1 MWVGLIARLDTT
13 ILQLWGECIVRKSEA
28 RIRAHIAACLI
39 AGIGVSASAFGAIV
53 NSGPVDIV
61 VPNNIDG
68 IYFNVVNRVTGSTG
82 SATPGWDINIYSSTP
97 GQFTLWG
104 PTAQTWLST
113 SGGVAGPYRLAD
125 GTSISAPDT
134 NFFRPGSSL
143 DAGPQLNADSDE
155 NLLGF
160 RFINESGGATHYG
173 WARFRVGA
181 TPATRSI
188 VGYAWDD
195 TPGALIRAGDTGE
208 FFNSGP
214 VSIPIPDNLGG
225 IYFNVVT
232 GAFGSTGAS
241 ASGWD
246 VNLYSETA
254 TEFNIW
260 GPTAQT
266 WLSLGGTIAGPYNLP
281 ENTQIGGTPSTFFRP
296 GNTGVGAQFNLNSSN
311 NLLGFRF
318 INEANAEQVHF
329 GWLRLA
335 FGASVSE
342 RTIVAY
348 GYDRRAG
355 VGVLAGA
362 TISDRIFAS
371 GFD

>member
-1 MWVGLIARLDTT
+1 M
-13 ILQLWGECIVRKSEA
+13 RKSET
-28 RIRAHIAACLI
+28 RIRAHITACLI
-39 AGIGVSASAFGAIV
+39 AGIGVSASAFGAIIY
-53 NSGPVDIV
+53 SGPVNIV
-61 VPNNIDG
+61 VPNNLDG
-68 IYFNVVNRVTGSTG
+68 IYFNVVTGASGSTSG
-82 SATPGWDINIYSSTP
+82 TTAGWDINIYSAAAD
-97 GQFTLWG
+97 QFTLWG
-104 PTAQTWLST
+104 PTVQTWLSP
-113 SGGVAGPYRLAD
+113 SGVIAGPYRLPV

-134 NFFRPGSSL
+134 NFFRPGGSF
-143 DAGPQLNADSDE
+143 DAGPQLNVNSDE
-155 NLLGF
+155 NLLGY

-173 WARFRVGA
+173 WARFRIGA

-188 VGYAWDD
+188 IGYAWDN

-208 FFNSGP
+208 FYNSGP
-214 VSIPIPDNLGG
+214 VSIPIPDTLDG

-232 GAFGSTGAS
+232 GSVGSTAAS
-241 ASGWD
+241 SVGWD
-246 VNLYSETA
+246 VNLYSAAA
-254 TEFNIW
+254 TQFNLW

-266 WLSLGGTIAGPYNLP
+266 WLSVSGAVAGPYNLS
-281 ENTQIGGTPSTFFRP
+281 ENTPIGGPPGAFFRP
-296 GNTGVGAQFNLNSSN
+296 GGTSVAAQFNLNSSN

-318 INEANAEQVHF
+318 VNEANGDQVHF

-335 FGASVSE
+335 IGASASD

-348 GYDRRAG
+348 GYDGRAG

>member
-1 MWVGLIARLDTT
+1 M
-13 ILQLWGECIVRKSEA
+13 RKSEV

-53 NSGPVDIV
+53 YSGPVNIV
-61 VPNNIDG
+61 VPNTLDG
-68 IYFNVVNRVTGSTG
+68 IYLNVVTRATGSTG
-82 SATPGWDINIYSSTP
+82 GATAGWDINVYSSIP
-97 GQFTLWG
+97 DQFTLWG
-104 PTAQTWLST
+104 PTAQTWLSP
-113 SGGVAGPYRLAD
+113 SGVIAGPYPLVP
-125 GTSISAPDT
+125 GTLITGPET
-134 NFFRPGSSL
+134 NFFRPGGTLDVGLQLTTSS
-143 DAGPQLNADSDE
+143 DQ

-173 WARFRVGA
+173 WARLQVGA

-188 VGYAWDD
+188 VAYAWDD
-195 TPGALIRAGDTGE
+195 TPDAPIRAGDTSE

-214 VSIPIPDNLGG
+214 VNIPIPDNLDG

-232 GAFGSTGAS
+232 GVGGPTGGSAI
-241 ASGWD
+241 GWD
-246 VNLYSETA
+246 INVYSSAMNQLNL
-254 TEFNIW
+254 W

-266 WLSLGGTIAGPYNLP
+266 WLSLGGVGAGPYNLP
-281 ENTQIGGTPSTFFRP
+281 ANTQIVGPPSAFFRP
-296 GNTGVGAQFNLNSSN
+296 GGTNVAEQFVLNSSD

-318 INEANAEQVHF
+318 VNEANAGQVHF

-335 FGASVSE
+335 FGASASD
-342 RTIVAY
+342 RRIVAY

>member
-1 MWVGLIARLDTT
+1 M
-13 ILQLWGECIVRKSEA
+13 QKSES
-28 RIRAHIAACLI
+28 RVRAHIAACLI
-39 AGIGVSASAFGAIV
+39 AGIGLSASAFGAIV
-53 NSGPVDIV
+53 YSGPVNIV
-61 VPNNIDG
+61 VPNNLDG
-68 IYFNVVNRVTGSTG
+68 IYFNVVTGAAGPTGS
-82 SATPGWDINIYSSTP
+82 SATGWDINIYSVSD
-97 GQFTLWG
+97 GKFTLWG
-104 PTAQTWLST
+104 PTTQTWLSP
-113 SGGVAGPYRLAD
+113 SGVAAGPYPLPG
-125 GTSISAPDT
+125 GTSISGPDT
-134 NFFRPGSSL
+134 NFFRPGGGF
-143 DAGPQLNADSDE
+143 DAGPQLTANSEE

-173 WARFRVGA
+173 WARFRIGA

-188 VGYAWDD
+188 IGYAWDN
-195 TPGALIRAGDTGE
+195 TPAALIRAGDTGE

-214 VSIPIPDNLGG
+214 VSIPIPDSNSG

-232 GAFGSTGAS
+232 GSVGSNPAS
-241 ASGWD
+241 AVGWD
-246 VNLYSETA
+246 VNLYSAIA
-254 TEFNIW
+254 TQFNLW
-260 GPTAQT
+260 GPTTQT
-266 WLSLGGTIAGPYNLP
+266 WFGLNSTADGPYNLLA
-281 ENTQIGGTPSTFFRP
+281 NTQIGGSPTAFFRP
-296 GNTGVGAQFNLNSSN
+296 GGSVNIGTQVNLNSSE

-318 INEANAEQVHF
+318 TNEANGDQVHF

-335 FGASVSE
+335 VGASASE

>member
-1 MWVGLIARLDTT
+1 MG
-13 ILQLWGECIVRKSEA
+13 KSEA

-53 NSGPVDIV
+53 TSGPIDIV
-61 VPNNIDG
+61 VPNTIDG
-68 IYFNVVNRVTGSTG
+68 IYLNVVNRGTGSTG
-82 SATPGWDINIYSSTP
+82 TATPGWDVNIYSALP

-104 PTAQTWLST
+104 PTGQTWLSS
-113 SGGVAGPYRLAD
+113 SGVIAGPYRLVD
-125 GTSISAPDT
+125 GTSIAAPDAT
-134 NFFRPGSSL
+134 FFRPGSAL
-143 DAGPQLNADSDE
+143 DAGPQFNVNSDE

-173 WARFRVGA
+173 WARVRVGA
-181 TPATRSI
+181 TAATRSI
-188 VGYAWDD
+188 VSYAWDD

-214 VSIPIPDNLGG
+214 VSIPIPDTSGG

-232 GAFGSTGAS
+232 GTLASTAV
-241 ASGWD
+241 AGWD
-246 VNLYSETA
+246 VNLYTG
-254 TEFNIW
+254 TPTQFNLW
-260 GPTAQT
+260 GPTSQT
-266 WLSLGGTIAGPYNLP
+266 WLSLSGTVAGPYNLP
-281 ENTQIGGTPSTFFRP
+281 ANTQIGGPPGAFFRP
-296 GNTGVGAQFNLNSSN
+296 GGAHNIAPQVNLNSSN

-318 INEANAEQVHF
+318 VNEANAGQVHF

-335 FGASVSE
+335 FGASASD
-342 RTIVAY
+342 RTIVGY

-362 TISDRIFAS
+362 TTSDRIFAS
-371 GFD
+371 GFE